1 MPSLDAPSDA
11 PVRVPEITI
20 YFWIVKILTTG
31 AGEAISDSLAH
42 INHALAAGVG
52 GVGLI
57 IALVIQFRIRRY
69 LAWTYWFAVLMV
81 AIFGTMAADVV
92 HDGLHIGY
100 LTSTSV
106 FAVAL
111 LVIFV
116 WWHRGEHTLSIH
128 SITTRRREV
137 FYWATMIATF
147 ALGTAAGDMTADTF
161 GWGYLRSGIVFAV
174 IIALVG
180 IVYYLVAR
188 NTPRERRYDATSTV
202 AAFWF
207 AYILTRP
214 LGASFADWF
223 GKPHE
228 KTGLGYGDGTVGL
241 VMLAAIV
248 IVVAFL
254 AVTKVDVPDENGRL
268 PEQAL
273 MAERAPL

>member
-1 MPSLDAPSDA
+1 MPTLDSPTDA
-11 PVRVPEITI
+11 PVRVPEITV

-42 INHALAAGVG
+42 INPAVAAGVG

-57 IALVIQFRIRRY
+57 VSLVLQFRMRRY

-100 LTSTSV
+100 QYSTSFFV
-106 FAVAL
+106 VAL
-111 LVIFV
+111 IVIFA
-116 WWHRGEHTLSIH
+116 WWHRSEHTLSIH
-128 SITTRRREV
+128 SITMKRREG
-137 FYWATMIATF
+137 FYWATVIATF

-161 GWGYLRSGIVFAV
+161 GWGYLTSGIVFGLV
-174 IIALVG
+174 IALVG
-180 IVYYLVAR
+180 IVYGIMSR
-188 NTPRERRYDATSTV
+188 DTPPERRYDATSTV
-202 AAFWF
+202 ASFWF

-223 GKPHE
+223 GKPPE
-228 KTGLGYGDGTVGL
+228 KTGLGFGDGTVGL

-248 IVVAFL
+248 VVVAFL
-254 AVTKVDVPDENGRL
+254 AITKVDI
-268 PEQAL
+268 PEQPDRVASDW
-273 MAERAPL
+273 APERA